1 VLAFER
7 HSEEDDMTE
16 RPRNDLD
23 RHDWA
28 TRASQGLAQ
37 ARQLPVGSMRS
48 EAIRKAEQLGF
59 AADMRKWLIPKKP
72 KGAPKVT
79 G

>member
-1 VLAFER
+1 LRRPVLAFER

-16 RPRNDLD
+16 LPRNDLD
-23 RHDWA
+23 CHDWA
-28 TRASQGLAQ
+28 LAQ
-37 ARQLPVGSMRS
+37 ARQLPPGSMRS

-59 AADMRKWLIPKKP
+59 AVDMRRWLMPKRP
-72 KGAPKVT
+72 NGAPKVT